1 LHLTGGTGKTGKRE
15 RFLPRPFMAIIATK
29 EELMRSVNVAKLKDQ
44 LSKYL
49 SFAKEGEE
57 IVIRDR
63 NRPVAKIV
71 PFSPETADEEE
82 ALLVAQGRM
91 RLPKERLDLKKFWK
105 MRMPRVSGNKAIEA
119 LLADRDEG
127 W

>member
-1 LHLTGGTGKTGKRE
+1 
-15 RFLPRPFMAIIATK
+15 MAIIATK

-71 PFSPETADEEE
+71 PFSPETADDQE